1 MLFVETCIKENNF
14 LDLQGVFLRFL
25 YFPVFRQSFWKEKKK
40 KKKETRFFFSPILM
54 QLDALGALTWV
65 SQIFAPKADRCVFVR
80 DAEPLSP

>member
-40 KKKETRFFFSPILM
+40 KVRKKLDFFFFHFN
-54 QLDALGALTWV
+54 AA
-65 SQIFAPKADRCVFVR
+65 
-80 DAEPLSP
+80 